1 MKAEGPSISL
11 GSFLSHQLLLGQDSD
26 RLTDGR
32 LAHLEVLREH
42 GDRYPF
48 LFIMIKQY
56 EQKMV
61 VLFSLFMVKMEL
73 TQHSK
78 CNPNY

>member
-1 MKAEGPSISL
+1 MKAEGSSISL
-11 GSFLSHQLLLGQDSD
+11 GSFLGHQLLLGQDSD
-26 RLTDGR
+26 RLTDGW

-42 GDRYPF
+42 GDRYAF

-73 TQHSK
+73 ILKRVSF
-78 CNPNY
+78 